1 MLKSLLMKKERTGFP
16 LIATFGDRVTQR
28 CFELGTAGQRPA
40 NDYHA
45 VYHEQLRRRLN
56 HLFPDRPV
64 NILNEVLAGM
74 VYGRAPSGCRPMCWI
89 TIRSL

>member
-16 LIATFGDRVTQR
+16 LIAAFGDRVTQG
-28 CFELGTAGQRPA
+28 CFELGTAGQQPA

-64 NILNEVLAGM
+64 NILNAGVGGNGVWQGAERLQADVLDY
-74 VYGRAPSGCRPMCWI
+74 YGAC
-89 TIRSL
+89 